1 MAEPLNKYPKNE
13 DGTYVGLN
21 FSDFPAQVDSWQ
33 DSLDVSSDMLIY
45 VNQYRSAMESNN
57 YSLGQQILD
66 DHPDLKRMLIGAKDI
81 NEMKHGIMAIQRW
94 VDENLQG
101 YLGQYTESAQNSAKA
116 AAASASDAAGSASE
130 SAQSSN
136 AAYQAQVIAEG
147 ARDEA
152 NELVED
158 LRSLTGTL
166 PSDFTEYVQ
175 QMDGV
180 RDYVDSEITSH
191 NSNDQTHE
199 DLRNAFA
206 KAQLDIQILKLN
218 HETDITGNTFIV
230 SFEDLDDVNVTK
242 GTWDS
247 VNDRIYF

>member
-1 MAEPLNKYPKNE
+1 MAEPVNKYPKNE
-13 DGTYVGLN
+13 DGTYVELN
-21 FSDFPAQVDSWQ
+21 FSDFPSSVDSWQ
-33 DSLDVSSDMLIY
+33 DSLDVSSEMLVY
-45 VNQYRSAMESNN
+45 VNQYRAAMEANN
-57 YSLGQQILD
+57 YSLGKQILD
-66 DHPDLKRMLIGAKDI
+66 DHPDLQRMLIGAKDI
-81 NEMKHGIMAIQRW
+81 NEIKHGLMAVQRW
-94 VDENLQG
+94 IDENLEG
-101 YLGQYTESAQNSAKA
+101 YLGQYTTSAQNSAGA
-116 AAASASDAAGSASE
+116 AATSAAEAAASALE
-130 SAQSSN
+130 SSQSSN
-136 AAYQAQVIAEG
+136 ASYQAQVISES

-152 NELVED
+152 NKLVED

-180 RDYVDSEITSH
+180 RDYVDSEITAH

-230 SFEDLDDVNVTK
+230 GFEDLNDVTVTK